1 MLCKFPVGQTQSQLP
16 NADLVI
22 KVADSE
28 IQVRP
33 LVGSDE
39 HCCAKINAMHMHDRK
54 NRTYVPINI
63 YRPFLV
69 LTSVQP
75 HGPDN
80 GVVAPCQLGAVGH
93 SDWLPP
99 AGSSS
104 GTQRA
109 VPIWCTYSLSSL
121 GCIELLFLST
131 LVFTSKTRTA
141 GAASMAVEV
150 CHGAA
155 APYSSQ
161 SPEEMR
167 SRPVMA
173 VASNQPAAPCH
184 T

>member
-54 NRTYVPINI
+54 NRTYVPINL
-63 YRPFLV
+63 YRPFFCSLLCSPMGQSMV
-69 LTSVQP
+69 SSHLADWEQSDTRAGCRRRALAQ
-75 HGPDN
+75 
-80 GVVAPCQLGAVGH
+80 GH
-93 SDWLPP
+93 
-99 AGSSS
+99 
-104 GTQRA
+104 RE
-109 VPIWCTYSLSSL
+109 PIWCTYSLKS
-121 GCIELLFLST
+121 
-131 LVFTSKTRTA
+131 RA
-141 GAASMAVEV
+141 RGAAFLVNSGFHEQDANGRSGFHISMAVEV

-155 APYSSQ
+155 APYYSQ
-161 SPEEMR
+161 SREEMR

-173 VASNQPAAPCH
+173 VASKQPAAPCH